1 MKTLA
6 YYLLGI
12 FSLCILNAC
21 DNEENPTPEPP
32 PSKGEEA
39 VQEIV
44 EVLKESKPEVSQ
56 FVEILEKVDVAD
68 LTQDDLTV
76 FAVKNTSTASR
87 AAVLDTAS
95 IKNHIAKGSYAKEAL
110 TDGSTLTSISN
121 ETLYVTRTGN
131 DVLIN
136 GVKIEGEAIPVGK
149 SYVYVVPEVI
159 EIQAAE
165 PVIPADSVSTNDISY
180 LWRKSMNNY
189 LNKNWEVEAKVTT
202 GYGGFFYKDIEEL
215 SDNYWKA
222 AYATLS
228 EGEKYL
234 NQLEDSESDKNLSD
248 TIKLERALIQAQL
261 YGYYNT
267 YIDGEKVC
275 TINDLIM
282 TCETLTDLLPGT
294 MRDAARLLSAK
305 ALLYKEGY
313 AEAITYSEAILN
325 EDNYTLGGNEIIWK
339 GYMDA
344 SGNNVDPLLLQE
356 AYIISAIAY
365 YNTGN
370 QNKALELLKSIAG
383 PVSNIENIDTTVY
396 LNLLKGTGEIYPYY
410 RLLTSMNIS
419 VSYPLD
425 FGFDVNR
432 NLSFPVPKE
441 AMDEYPELNQNPGY

>member
-1 MKTLA
+1 MAEKR
-6 YYLLGI
+6 
-12 FSLCILNAC
+12 
-21 DNEENPTPEPP
+21 PTPVKPLTIYFYHTRLTRESYEEWKDYKFPGHILYGLPLLEKYGIRSVMHKYKAFPSRLKLMFYATKEILCCKEPY
-32 PSKGEEA
+32 
-39 VQEIV
+39 
-44 EVLKESKPEVSQ
+44 EVLYGTSFRGLELIILLRALGLYRKPIV
-56 FVEILEKVDVAD
+56 IWHHTALK
-68 LTQDDLTV
+68 
-76 FAVKNTSTASR
+76 TSSR
-87 AAVLDTAS
+87 K
-95 IKNHIAKGSYAKEAL
+95 IRER
-110 TDGSTLTSISN
+110 IS
-121 ETLYVTRTGN
+121 R
-131 DVLIN
+131 
-136 GVKIEGEAIPVGK
+136 
-149 SYVYVVPEVI
+149 
-159 EIQAAE
+159 
-165 PVIPADSVSTNDISY
+165 
-180 LWRKSMNNY
+180 
-189 LNKNWEVEAKVTT
+189 
-202 GYGGFFYKDIEEL
+202 FFYKGIEEL

-248 TIKLERALIQAQL
+248 TIKLESALIQAQL
-261 YGYYNT
+261 YGYYST

-305 ALLYKEGY
+305 ALLYNKEY
-313 AEAITYSEAILN
+313 AGAITYSEAILN
-325 EDNYTLGGNEIIWK
+325 EGNYTLEGNEIIWK

-370 QNKALELLKSIAG
+370 QDKALELLNAIAG

-425 FGFDVNR
+425 FGFDVSR
-432 NLSFPVPKE
+432 NLLFPVPKE
-441 AMDEYPELNQNPGY
+441 AMDEYPELIQNPGY

>member
-1 MKTLA
+1 
-6 YYLLGI
+6 
-12 FSLCILNAC
+12 
-21 DNEENPTPEPP
+21 
-32 PSKGEEA
+32 
-39 VQEIV
+39 
-44 EVLKESKPEVSQ
+44 
-56 FVEILEKVDVAD
+56 
-68 LTQDDLTV
+68 
-76 FAVKNTSTASR
+76 
-87 AAVLDTAS
+87 
-95 IKNHIAKGSYAKEAL
+95 
-110 TDGSTLTSISN
+110 
-121 ETLYVTRTGN
+121 
-131 DVLIN
+131 
-136 GVKIEGEAIPVGK
+136 
-149 SYVYVVPEVI
+149 
-159 EIQAAE
+159 
-165 PVIPADSVSTNDISY
+165 
-180 LWRKSMNNY
+180 MNNY
-189 LNKNWEVEAKVTT
+189 LNKHWEVEAKVTP
-202 GYGGFFYKDIEEL
+202 GYGGFFYKGIEEL

-248 TIKLERALIQAQL
+248 TIKLESALIQAQL
-261 YGYYNT
+261 YGYYST

-305 ALLYKEGY
+305 ALLYNKEY
-313 AEAITYSEAILN
+313 AGAITYSEAILN
-325 EDNYTLGGNEIIWK
+325 EGNYTLEGNEIIWK

-370 QNKALELLKSIAG
+370 QDKALELLNAIAG

-425 FGFDVNR
+425 FGFDVSR
-432 NLSFPVPKE
+432 NLLFPVPKE
-441 AMDEYPELNQNPGY
+441 AMDEYPELIQNPGY

>member
-1 MKTLA
+1 
-6 YYLLGI
+6 
-12 FSLCILNAC
+12 
-21 DNEENPTPEPP
+21 
-32 PSKGEEA
+32 
-39 VQEIV
+39 
-44 EVLKESKPEVSQ
+44 
-56 FVEILEKVDVAD
+56 
-68 LTQDDLTV
+68 
-76 FAVKNTSTASR
+76 
-87 AAVLDTAS
+87 
-95 IKNHIAKGSYAKEAL
+95 
-110 TDGSTLTSISN
+110 
-121 ETLYVTRTGN
+121 
-131 DVLIN
+131 
-136 GVKIEGEAIPVGK
+136 
-149 SYVYVVPEVI
+149 
-159 EIQAAE
+159 
-165 PVIPADSVSTNDISY
+165 
-180 LWRKSMNNY
+180 
-189 LNKNWEVEAKVTT
+189 
-202 GYGGFFYKDIEEL
+202 
-215 SDNYWKA
+215 
-222 AYATLS
+222 
-228 EGEKYL
+228 
-234 NQLEDSESDKNLSD
+234 
-248 TIKLERALIQAQL
+248 
-261 YGYYNT
+261 
-267 YIDGEKVC
+267 
-275 TINDLIM
+275 M

>member
-56 FVEILEKVDVAD
+56 FVEILEKVNVAD

-159 EIQAAE
+159 EIQATE

-202 GYGGFFYKDIEEL
+202 GYGGFFYKGIEEL

-248 TIKLERALIQAQL
+248 TIKLESALIQAQL
-261 YGYYNT
+261 YGYYST

-305 ALLYKEGY
+305 ALLYNKEY
-313 AEAITYSEAILN
+313 AGAITYSEAILN
-325 EDNYTLGGNEIIWK
+325 EGNYTLEGNEIIWK

-370 QNKALELLKSIAG
+370 QDKALELLNAIAG

-410 RLLTSMNIS
+410 GST
-419 VSYPLD
+419 
-425 FGFDVNR
+425 
-432 NLSFPVPKE
+432 
-441 AMDEYPELNQNPGY
+441 

>member
-1 MKTLA
+1 M
-6 YYLLGI
+6 
-12 FSLCILNAC
+12 
-21 DNEENPTPEPP
+21 
-32 PSKGEEA
+32 
-39 VQEIV
+39 
-44 EVLKESKPEVSQ
+44 
-56 FVEILEKVDVAD
+56 
-68 LTQDDLTV
+68 
-76 FAVKNTSTASR
+76 
-87 AAVLDTAS
+87 DTAS
-95 IKNHIAKGSYAKEAL
+95 IKNHIVKGRYAKEDL

-159 EIQAAE
+159 EIQATE

-202 GYGGFFYKDIEEL
+202 GYGGFFYKGIEEL

-248 TIKLERALIQAQL
+248 TIKLESALIQAQL
-261 YGYYNT
+261 YGYYST

-305 ALLYKEGY
+305 ALLYNKEY
-313 AEAITYSEAILN
+313 AGAITYSEAILN
-325 EDNYTLGGNEIIWK
+325 EGNYTLEGNEIIWK

-370 QNKALELLKSIAG
+370 QDKALELLNAIAG

-425 FGFDVNR
+425 FGFDVSR
-432 NLSFPVPKE
+432 NLLFPVPKE
-441 AMDEYPELNQNPGY
+441 AMDEYPELIQNPGY